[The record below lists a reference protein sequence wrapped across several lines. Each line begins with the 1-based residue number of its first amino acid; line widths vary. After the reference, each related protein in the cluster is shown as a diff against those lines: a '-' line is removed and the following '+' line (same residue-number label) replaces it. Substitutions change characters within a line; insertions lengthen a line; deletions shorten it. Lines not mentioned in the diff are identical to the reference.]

1 MHGSDL
7 AVALGAVEV
16 RGLERLSGGASRETW
31 RFDAVRADGTAEPL
45 ILRRDPPGRPSEPG
59 AMTNEADAN
68 RACAAAGLPVPEVL
82 AHHEAPSPWATAG
95 LVMRHVEGETLARRI
110 LRDDRYAAARAALA
124 GDCGRFLAGLHALP
138 LAAVPGLGA
147 PVDPLARARE
157 QVALVGAATP
167 TMELALRWLDAHRP
181 PARPPVVVHG
191 DFRLGNLIVDGA
203 GLAAVL
209 DWELLHAGDPVED
222 LGWLCTKAWRFGAE
236 LPVGGFATREALLAA
251 YAGAGG
257 AEVGLDELRWW
268 EAVGSLKWA
277 VGCMG
282 QGAAHLTGAARSV
295 ELAAVGRRV
304 CEQEWDLLLLLA
316 PDAAARHRDQPAVE
330 PLDADDADD
339 GDLHGRPTA
348 TELLEAVEEYLR
360 DEVLPGTGG
369 RLSFLSRVAANVVAT
384 ARRQAELGPAQAD
397 RRAREL
403 AAVGVSSEAEL
414 AAAIAAGRFDADGD
428 EAELHDV
435 LASGVAAKL
444 AVANPRYLTQ
454 P

>member
-7 AVALGAVEV
+7 AAALGAVEV

-31 RFDAVRADGTAEPL
+31 RFDAVRADGTVDRL
-45 ILRRDPPGRPSEPG
+45 VLRRDPPGRPTVPG
-59 AMTNEADAN
+59 TMTNEADAM
-68 RACAAAGLPVPEVL
+68 RACLAAGLPVPEVL
-82 AHHEAPSPWATAG
+82 ADHEAPSPWESAG
-95 LVMRHVEGETLARRI
+95 LVMGHVEGETLARRI
-110 LRDDRYAAARAALA
+110 LRDDRHAPGRAALA

-138 LAAVPGLGA
+138 RSAVPGLGD
-147 PVDPLARARE
+147 PVDPLARCRE
-157 QVALVGAATP
+157 QLAVVGEATP
-167 TMELALRWLDAHRP
+167 TMELAFRRLAADRP
-181 PARPPVVVHG
+181 PPRPPVVVHG
-191 DFRLGNLIVDGA
+191 DFRLGNLIVDGS

-222 LGWLCTKAWRFGAE
+222 LGWLCTKAWRFGAAP
-236 LPVGGFATREALLAA
+236 PVGGFATREELLAA
-251 YAGAGG
+251 YRAAGG
-257 AEVGLDELRWW
+257 ADVGVDELRWW

-282 QGAAHLTGAARSV
+282 QGAAHLTGADRSV

-316 PDAAARHRDQPAVE
+316 PEAAARHRTPPELPA
-330 PLDADDADD
+330 ADH
-339 GDLHGRPTA
+339 GDLHGRPAA

-360 DEVLPGTGG
+360 DQVLPATEG
-369 RLSFLSRVAANVVAT
+369 RVSFLSRVAANVVAT
-384 ARRQAELGPAQAD
+384 ARRQVALGPAQAD

-403 AAVGVSSEAEL
+403 AAAGVGSETEL
-414 AAAIAAGRFDADGD
+414 AAAIAEGRFDDS
-428 EAELHDV
+428 EAELHDL

-444 AVANPRYLTQ
+444 QVANPRYLQQ